1 MPFVVSW
8 FSGINW
14 DDQLLEKTSKKRFEE
29 LQDLGKIA
37 RCLKRSTTQ
46 VEADQHFDVFSDAS
60 EDADAAAMYER
71 NVYED

>member
-8 FSGINW
+8 FPGINW